1 MRSNRNYVAV
11 DSIMKEG
18 WIRFVRVEK
27 INNLNGYKTII
38 CAHDLFS
45 LGIIKTQRLGE
56 YKTPQQ
62 FSFTIFL
69 DIYETLSNKTTY
81 LVEYR
86 GKNLKHGFR
95 QY

>member
-1 MRSNRNYVAV
+1 
-11 DSIMKEG
+11 MKEG

-45 LGIIKTQRLGE
+45 LGIIKIHRLGE

-81 LVEYR
+81 LVEYC